1 MQFSHCPKN
10 VPKTI
15 LNKRFWDCVMFYVN
29 KKCAKI
35 QNTKLRIEP
44 GTFFGQ
50 WKTYEYFSENI
61 GPLRTYCKLTLVFPF
76 LEVGFHLED
85 WLNHTIFSN
94 LWHFPWNYPWAFVD
108 VAVDEMQK
116 LLLSKLFQITRPL
129 QDFPILWK
137 IKETQ
142 VKQRMIKKFNYII
155 FSSDVISP

>member
-1 MQFSHCPKN
+1 MTTNSN
-10 VPKTI
+10 E
-15 LNKRFWDCVMFYVN
+15 KR
-29 KKCAKI
+29 
-35 QNTKLRIEP
+35 QLRP
-44 GTFFGQ
+44 
-50 WKTYEYFSENI
+50 
-61 GPLRTYCKLTLVFPF
+61 YCELTLVFPI

-116 LLLSKLFQITRPL
+116 LLLSKLYQITRPL

-142 VKQRMIKKFNYII
+142 GKQIMFKKINYTIYQ
-155 FSSDVISP
+155 FRYFEVIVPHVIYKLHFYNGARNGAFILLL